1 MRKITR
7 NLLILCILMSFQI
20 VTIAEATAQS
30 ERYPREASLK
40 SEFFDG
46 PYVVYKD
53 DTAMILTAE
62 EFEGKM
68 VLKTETVRKSDLSE
82 ISVYKSGFMPRNFK
96 VKLKQ
101 RITKAPVTYPEPE
114 NIFALSDIEGNFNVC
129 INLLQQH
136 GIIDTD
142 MNWTFGK
149 GHLVLIGDVFDRG
162 NHVTELL
169 WYLYK
174 LEDLAKADGGMVHLI
189 IGNHET
195 MNMRG
200 DLRYLNAK
208 YTKLDTLLQQ
218 EQGMT
223 YTELYGKDSELG
235 SWLRAKNVIERIGNN
250 IFVHG
255 GISPEL
261 LDSGLSLEEI
271 TSHVM
276 NAVEKTRDEYNEFEN
291 LVMRSFGPLWYRG
304 YFREI
309 ENGKPFTGQVL
320 EQTLSRFNAKYVVVG
335 HNVVKKPI
343 RMFNGRIVAIDVVP
357 PKDHQIRIPLLTAYG
372 IFIQGDNFTLA
383 DENGNLEKME
393 IQR

>member
-1 MRKITR
+1 MREIIR
-7 NLLILCILMSFQI
+7 SLLILYILLSFQI
-20 VTIAEATAQS
+20 VPNTDAAAQTG
-30 ERYPREASLK
+30 RYPREASLK

-46 PYVVYKD
+46 PYVVYKN
-53 DTAMILTAE
+53 DTVMILTTE
-62 EFEGKM
+62 EFEGEM
-68 VLKTETVRKSDLSE
+68 ILKTETVLKSDLNE
-82 ISVYKSGFMPRNFK
+82 ISVYKSGFMPREFN
-96 VKLKQ
+96 VKLKD
-101 RITKAPVTYPEPE
+101 RITKTPATYPEPE

-136 GIIDTD
+136 EIIDAD
-142 MNWTFGK
+142 LNWTFGK

-174 LEDLAKADGGMVHLI
+174 LEDHAKAEGGMVHLI

-195 MNMRG
+195 LNLRG

-208 YTKLDTLLQQ
+208 YTELDTLLQQ
-218 EQGMT
+218 EHGMT

-235 SWLRAKNVIERIGNN
+235 RWLRVKNVIEIIGDN

-255 GISPEL
+255 GVSPEL

-276 NAVEKTRDEYNEFEN
+276 NAVEKTRDEYNEFET

-309 ENGKPFTGQVL
+309 KNGKPFTDQVL
-320 EQTLSRFNAKYVVVG
+320 EQTLSRFNAKYIVVG
-335 HNVVKKPI
+335 HTVVKKPKRI
-343 RMFNGRIVAIDVVP
+343 FSGRIVAIDVVP

-372 IFIQGDNFTLA
+372 IFIQGDKFTLA

-393 IQR
+393 IKR

>member
-1 MRKITR
+1 MRKLITF
-7 NLLILCILMSFQI
+7 LLFFCIILSFQI
-20 VTIAEATAQS
+20 VQDQTAFAQS

-46 PYVVYKD
+46 PY
-53 DTAMILTAE
+53 ILYQNGNAIVINTE
-62 EFEGKM
+62 ESDGKM
-68 VLKTETVRKSDLSE
+68 VLKTETINKSDMKE
-82 ISVYKSGFMPRNFK
+82 ISVFKSGFMPRIFK
-96 VKLKQ
+96 VKLKDQ
-101 RITKAPVTYPEPE
+101 IKKAPVTYAEPE

-129 INLLQQH
+129 INLLLQH
-136 GIIDTD
+136 GIINADLE
-142 MNWTFGK
+142 WTFGK
-149 GHLVLIGDVFDRG
+149 GHLVINGDVFDRG

-169 WYLYK
+169 WLIYK

-195 MNMRG
+195 LNLRG
-200 DLRYLNAK
+200 DLRYLNTK
-208 YTKLDTLLQQ
+208 YAKLDTLMQKEHGQ
-218 EQGMT
+218 S

-235 SWLRAKNVIERIGNN
+235 HWLRAKNVIEIIGDN

-271 TSHVM
+271 NNHVM
-276 NAVEKTRDEYNEFEN
+276 NAVEKTRDEYNEFET

-309 ENGKPFTGQVL
+309 KNGKPYTDQIL
-320 EQTLSRFNAKYVVVG
+320 EQTLTRFNAKCIIVG
-335 HNVVKKPI
+335 HTVVKKPKRI
-343 RMFNGRIVAIDVVP
+343 FGGRIIAIDVVP

-372 IFIQGDNFTLA
+372 IFIRGDNFTLA
-383 DENGNLEKME
+383 DENGNLERMIIEK
-393 IQR
+393 